1 MQKVKTTF
9 TILASILLCF
19 NLCAATSI
27 AESEVPA
34 EAKETQVVIIGTIH
48 TAHHKNPKYSPE
60 VLKEIIIFLKP
71 DIILNELPLSLVDPN
86 GRPIEQIRGRDSDC
100 PEVWAADQ
108 AAMKLGVKQIPF
120 DRGDREKN
128 RQETDFYKK
137 RKRSGEQ
144 RDKWLKEIKKDNPE
158 AIELKI
164 SLLQDHAGQ
173 AQEYLLLNSGPK
185 LINSDAFD
193 SIIRVKDSVWED
205 ILPVIMGKH
214 PQHKHSM
221 DDLHFLINEWQE
233 RNVIMANNIAKTAKQ
248 NPGKRIVVI
257 TGATHRYILR
267 RLLKDKKV
275 INLREFWEIIEVDN
289 DNAAESE
296 QSDIKTKQET
306 IKEIATSV
314 AGSEGSTRKR
324 VIKLVK
330 WMNQNFKWTSTDYK
344 KRTVGEII
352 QRRCGNCAE
361 QAKVLMALLKASG
374 IEARWVEEINI
385 QPKSKQRQATAQK
398 LIAEHGSKLS
408 VFGYMHNDHRWLEV
422 YDDTSH
428 TWIPSDPTLG
438 VFGVKEWVRARLGFR
453 ERPEA
458 AKDMIVPFVV
468 IIRQKGQLV
477 EDRSEHYL
485 IKEFN
490 AYHGNELGKLS
501 AWPQW
506 ISAVREL
513 SKLGSAAFAG
523 EINLHEH
530 TMLMTQLEQAYI
542 DLKKEYLYCDSG

>member
-1 MQKVKTTF
+1 VKTTL
-9 TILASILLCF
+9 TILVSILLCF
-19 NLCAATSI
+19 NLCAAKSI
-27 AESEVPA
+27 VESEVPA

-48 TAHHKNPKYSPE
+48 STHHKNPKYSPE
-60 VLKEIIIFLKP
+60 VLKEIIVSLKP
-71 DIILNELPLSLVDPN
+71 DIILNELPLSLVNPN

-108 AAMKLGVKQIPF
+108 AAMELGVKQIPF
-120 DRGDREKN
+120 DRRDREKN

-164 SLLQDHAGQ
+164 SVLQDHAGQ
-173 AQEYLLLNSGPK
+173 AQEHLRFNAGPK

-214 PQHKHSM
+214 PQHKHSI

-233 RNVIMANNIAKTAKQ
+233 RNAIMANNIAKAAKQ

-275 INLREFWEIIEVDN
+275 ANLREFWEIMEVDN
-289 DNAAESE
+289 NNAAESG
-296 QSDIKTKQET
+296 QSDIKTKQDT

-314 AGSEGSTRKR
+314 TESEGSTRKR

-344 KRTVGEII
+344 KRTVEEII
-352 QRRCGNCAE
+352 QRRGGNCAE
-361 QAKVLMALLKASG
+361 QARVLIALLKASG

-385 QPKSKQRQATAQK
+385 QPESKRRHEDAEK
-398 LIAEHGSKLS
+398 LIAEHGHKLS
-408 VFGYMHNDHRWLEV
+408 IFGYIHNDHRWLEV
-422 YDDTSH
+422 YDDAFDV
-428 TWIPSDPTLG
+428 WIPADPTLG
-438 VFGVKEWVRARLGFR
+438 VFGVKEWVRVRLGFG

-468 IIRQKGQLV
+468 IIREKGQLV
-477 EDRSEHYL
+477 QDRSEHYL
-485 IKEFN
+485 INEFN
-490 AYHGNELGKLS
+490 AYYGNELGKLS

-506 ISAVREL
+506 LSTVLEL
-513 SKLGSAAFAG
+513 SKLGSDAFAG

-530 TMLMTQLEQAYI
+530 TKLMIQLEQAYLN
-542 DLKKEYLYCDSG
+542 LKKEYLTGGSG